1 MLWVLKV
8 FRGFE
13 NIKYL
18 GYIGKNFALR
28 ALENEEVIDI
38 RHLTK

>member
-18 GYIGKNFALR
+18 GYIENNFALR
-28 ALENEEVIDI
+28 APENKEVIDNK
-38 RHLTK
+38 L